1 MLLKQSFR
9 FCRRA
14 AVEPHKQGAGST
26 QAGQSRAHT
35 HHRKGARPKTNTA
48 RPDTHRHKHYCL
60 LICPEY
66 TRTCGALHFQVWS
79 RLNRNGHIVDPT
91 VWKNVTPKVQ
101 ISAARRYNRSDAA
114 PHVNRSPSRKKISQW
129 QHIFFFFP
137 PPDKQRRPKP

>member
-35 HHRKGARPKTNTA
+35 HHRKGARPKTNTCTTRHTQTQTLLSPYMPRVHQDMWCVTLPSVEQTEQK
-48 RPDTHRHKHYCL
+48 RPH
-60 LICPEY
+60 
-66 TRTCGALHFQVWS
+66 S
-79 RLNRNGHIVDPT
+79 RSNRP
-91 VWKNVTPKVQ
+91 KNVTPKVQ